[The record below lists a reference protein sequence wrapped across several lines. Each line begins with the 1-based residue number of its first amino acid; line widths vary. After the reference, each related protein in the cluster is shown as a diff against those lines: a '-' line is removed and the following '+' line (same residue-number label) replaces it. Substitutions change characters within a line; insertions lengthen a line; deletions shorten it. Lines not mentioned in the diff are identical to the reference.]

1 MVVILGST
9 PRALQNISFSYCCLF
24 GAIWVFQ
31 VAPILFTTNVKLIK
45 VDNYIHFQYTIHQ

>member
-9 PRALQNISFSYCCLF
+9 PRALQNIGFSYCCLF

-31 VAPILFTTNVKLIK
+31 VAPILFTTNVKLAK
-45 VDNYIHFQYTIHQ
+45 VDNYIHF